1 MCRDIIKKT
10 GSGRGFLVMQK
21 PKMLLFD
28 YGQTLVD
35 EEKFDGVRGTEAVMN
50 YCVVNKH
57 NLTAE
62 RIQEEADRI
71 NKELGRFEPEKKHLF
86 EVEAPNHMFTAYLY
100 ESLGIE
106 LSISSEEIDR
116 VFWDAA
122 APGKPTEHAEEFLDF
137 LWQNGIRSGVI
148 SNISFAGKVVKERID
163 RLLPDN
169 HFEFVIATSEYLFR
183 KPNRRI
189 FDLALE
195 KAGISPEDAWYV
207 GDNYECDIAGAK
219 RAGIFSVWYLGA
231 SEGRRGSEADILTVA
246 NWNEL
251 EKIILHTET

>member
-1 MCRDIIKKT
+1 M
-10 GSGRGFLVMQK
+10 MQK

-35 EEKFDGVRGTEAVMN
+35 EEKFDGVRGTEAVMKF
-50 YCVVNKH
+50 CTVNKY

-71 NKELGRFEPEKKHLF
+71 NKELGRFDPEKKHLF

-106 LSISSEEIDR
+106 LSISSEEVDR

-122 APGKPTEHAEEFLDF
+122 APGKPTDYAAEFLDF
-137 LWQNGIRSGVI
+137 LYKNGIRTGVI
-148 SNISFAGKVVKERID
+148 SNISFAGRVVRERIE
-163 RLLPDN
+163 RLFPDN

-189 FDLALE
+189 FDFALK
-195 KAGISPEDAWYV
+195 KAELMPDEAWYA
-207 GDNYECDIAGAK
+207 GDNYMCDVAGAK
-219 RAGIFSVWYLGA
+219 KAGLFPIWYLGA
-231 SEGRRGSEADILTVA
+231 SERHSDCGDGILTVY
-246 NWNEL
+246 NWREL
-251 EKIILHTET
+251 EKILREC